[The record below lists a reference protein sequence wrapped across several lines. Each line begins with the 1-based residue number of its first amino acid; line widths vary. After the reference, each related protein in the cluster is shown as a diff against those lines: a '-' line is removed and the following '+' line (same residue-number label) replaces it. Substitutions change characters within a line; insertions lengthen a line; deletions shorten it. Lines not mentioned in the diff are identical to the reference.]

1 MSGKLFNFLCS
12 QLERKNSRRTI
23 DLSVNLIFRRIH
35 VYQNDHVPI
44 YRFPSVFFI
53 FFSQKEFFMLTN
65 GTTYQTANRLDRF
78 VGFEL
83 LVMCYFYIA
92 SFNSV
97 ITRAIFTKSS
107 SSWSKGILFSIAV
120 SAISKSTVL
129 RIVTPFLRHLKLRLA
144 AFS

>member
-35 VYQNDHVPI
+35 VYQNGHVPI

-65 GTTYQTANRLDRF
+65 GTTYQFFMLTNGTTYQTA
-78 VGFEL
+78 
-83 LVMCYFYIA
+83 A
-92 SFNSV
+92 S
-97 ITRAIFTKSS
+97 
-107 SSWSKGILFSIAV
+107 
-120 SAISKSTVL
+120 
-129 RIVTPFLRHLKLRLA
+129 LRLRRKS
-144 AFS
+144 FYFVRVLQHNKRRFFHSKEYCTRRKKRRNIHTGNYLPGNCNPVFYRRKLFP

>member
-35 VYQNDHVPI
+35 VYQNGHVPI

-78 VGFEL
+78 VGFENY
-83 LVMCYFYIA
+83 VMAKYFLYRNNIISIIKPQVYPFFRTNCFLYIFFKRRKA
-92 SFNSV
+92 AYY
-97 ITRAIFTKSS
+97 RY
-107 SSWSKGILFSIAV
+107 
-120 SAISKSTVL
+120 
-129 RIVTPFLRHLKLRLA
+129 LA
-144 AFS
+144 KP

>member
-35 VYQNDHVPI
+35 VYQNGHVPI

-83 LVMCYFYIA
+83 LVRRYCLLSKQAYFFIHY
-92 SFNSV
+92 NV
-97 ITRAIFTKSS
+97 AIFTGCNAYPSFC
-107 SSWSKGILFSIAV
+107 IMFERVLYFTL
-120 SAISKSTVL
+120 SAFPL
-129 RIVTPFLRHLKLRLA
+129 RRF
-144 AFS
+144 

>member
-35 VYQNDHVPI
+35 VYQNGHVPI

-65 GTTYQTANRLDRF
+65 GTTYQTANRLERF
-78 VGFEL
+78 VGFEAL
-83 LVMCYFYIA
+83 LGFVSVFQDLFFYCVINYFIHVA
-92 SFNSV
+92 N
-97 ITRAIFTKSS
+97 
-107 SSWSKGILFSIAV
+107 ILWHFKFELRRIHLQICLCHTNRTQ
-120 SAISKSTVL
+120 ISDFALCTL
-129 RIVTPFLRHLKLRLA
+129 REIP
-144 AFS
+144 

>member
-35 VYQNDHVPI
+35 VYQNGHVPI

-78 VGFEL
+78 FGFEL
-83 LVMCYFYIA
+83 HVMLSSIYLQSLLQLHKEKYHLFRKNRIPYEGRSWLYHISLYHPEH
-92 SFNSV
+92 SF
-97 ITRAIFTKSS
+97 
-107 SSWSKGILFSIAV
+107 
-120 SAISKSTVL
+120 
-129 RIVTPFLRHLKLRLA
+129 
-144 AFS
+144 

>member
-35 VYQNDHVPI
+35 VYQNGHVPI

-83 LVMCYFYIA
+83 LVMLFAYNLEFYLDHFQVFLVFLLSQA
-92 SFNSV
+92 H
-97 ITRAIFTKSS
+97 
-107 SSWSKGILFSIAV
+107 
-120 SAISKSTVL
+120 SA
-129 RIVTPFLRHLKLRLA
+129 
-144 AFS
+144 

>member
-35 VYQNDHVPI
+35 VYQNGHVPI

-65 GTTYQTANRLDRF
+65 GTTYQTATDLTGLSALNFML
-78 VGFEL
+78 
-83 LVMCYFYIA
+83 C
-92 SFNSV
+92 
-97 ITRAIFTKSS
+97 
-107 SSWSKGILFSIAV
+107 
-120 SAISKSTVL
+120 AISFFQPN
-129 RIVTPFLRHLKLRLA
+129 RKLRYRSLQKLQEYTCH
-144 AFS
+144 AFFHLPQVYKQP

>member
-35 VYQNDHVPI
+35 VYQNGHVPI

-65 GTTYQTANRLDRF
+65 GTTYQTARACPE
-78 VGFEL
+78 VGFEMR
-83 LVMCYFYIA
+83 VIRSYRRWISCSINHFFYPIFKSISIRVDDPPKIA
-92 SFNSV
+92 
-97 ITRAIFTKSS
+97 
-107 SSWSKGILFSIAV
+107 G
-120 SAISKSTVL
+120 
-129 RIVTPFLRHLKLRLA
+129 RHTE
-144 AFS
+144 S